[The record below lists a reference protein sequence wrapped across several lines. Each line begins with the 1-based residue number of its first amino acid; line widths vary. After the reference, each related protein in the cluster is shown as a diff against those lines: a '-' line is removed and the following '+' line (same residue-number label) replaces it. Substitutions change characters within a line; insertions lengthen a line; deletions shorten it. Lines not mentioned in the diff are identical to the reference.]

1 MRTIDERTVLLR
13 LHVELPIGLKIATDE
28 FGEDWE
34 FVRSGNGSQ
43 MEKKLQKRGWHFIK
57 VADVLMGSG
66 VGKTAQAAVAGAL
79 KLALCR
85 VNEYFNGVEIKR
97 IELTEYPW
105 FILARVSVC
114 RYRIQ
119 ANAVMPAADE
129 SVFQPVC
136 SPLRQTRVQTI
147 ELEPLFAGAMPLL
160 KEMFAVPRSAVSGPQ

>member
-13 LHVELPIGLKIATDE
+13 LHVELPIGLKMATDE
-28 FGEDWE
+28 FGENWN

-43 MEKKLQKRGWHFIK
+43 LEKKLQNRGWHFIK
-57 VADVLMGSG
+57 VADVLVGSG

-97 IELTEYPW
+97 IQLTEYPW
-105 FILARVSVC
+105 FVLARVSIC

-129 SVFQPVC
+129 NVFQPVR
-136 SPLRQTRVQTI
+136 SPLRATRAPSTEI
-147 ELEPLFAGAMPLL
+147 EPLFAGAMPLL
-160 KEMFAVPRSAVSGPQ
+160 KEMFASPQSAVSRPE